1 MQSEILSC
9 EKERKFYIQIVY
21 VILNILALFN
31 IFRTQNLKEVFKR
44 SLLRGTMD
52 RKQTP
57 MKS

>member
-9 EKERKFYIQIVY
+9 EEERKFYIQIVCI
-21 VILNILALFN
+21 ILKILALFN
-31 IFRTQNLKEVFKR
+31 IFRTQNLEEVFKR

-52 RKQTP
+52 RKQTL